1 MPTVIRWGGM
11 EVKPEQPSRAGWGG
25 GADAYLMAIY
35 VLFREEPPE
44 RVVSARVAEYLG
56 VSPVS
61 VSRALT
67 RLLHGGD
74 LERKVPWLKLTA
86 SGWLRAE
93 VLLRHHHLAE
103 RWLTDELGLNWALAH
118 QEAERIGQ
126 AFSPQVAEALWQ
138 RLGRPQRC
146 PHGSPIPGTGAANTV
161 AVALSGVDAGTYVVD
176 RVLEQVEGF
185 TELLT
190 RLQSAGLMPGKQVE
204 VARHQ
209 PTEEVSVR
217 SARPPGP
224 WTILEP
230 WLARRVL
237 VRAHYG
243 RGDQLAL
250 PESVHGTA

>member
-1 MPTVIRWGGM
+1 MD
-11 EVKPEQPSRAGWGG
+11 VKSEQASRTGWGG

-35 VLFREEPPE
+35 VLFCEEPPE

-67 RLLHGGD
+67 RLLRHGD
-74 LERKVPWLKLTA
+74 LERKVPRLKLTA
-86 SGWLRAE
+86 SGWQRAE

-103 RWLTDELGLNWALAH
+103 RWLTDELGLDWAVAH

-126 AFSPQVAEALWQ
+126 AFSTQVAEALWQ

-146 PHGSPIPGTGAANTV
+146 PHGSPIPGTGAVSPV
-161 AVALSGVDAGTYVVD
+161 AVPLANVNAGTYVID

-185 TELLT
+185 AELLT
-190 RLQSAGLMPGKQVE
+190 RLQSAGLMPGEEVQ
-204 VARHQ
+204 VARHG
-209 PTEEVSVR
+209 PADEVRVR
-217 SARPPGP
+217 ITRPPRR
-224 WTILEP
+224 WTTLEP

-237 VRAHYG
+237 VR
-243 RGDQLAL
+243 
-250 PESVHGTA
+250 S